1 MDTAVEATMLSA
13 DAGRAPSL
21 KDKVAVVFGA
31 GGAVGGAV
39 ASELAARGADVFLSG
54 RTRSRVQ
61 DVAIAISGRGGNATV
76 AEVDALDEAEVNGYI
91 DEVAGAA
98 GRIDV
103 LFNAMGPQPVEYHN
117 ATSTMELPVERFM
130 VPFDTIVRSQ
140 FITAR
145 SAARH
150 LIRQRS
156 GVLLFLSATISRGQS
171 PNTAA
176 IGSAYGAIESL
187 TRCLST
193 EFGPAGVRVVCVRSM
208 GMAETRT
215 MQQTY
220 VLGGRAMG
228 VPAEKMQAIIAS
240 RALLGRSPSVAET
253 AALLAFL
260 ASDEA
265 AAITGA
271 IVNSSCGQVLD

>member
-1 MDTAVEATMLSA
+1 MDTTKAIIPRA
-13 DAGRAPSL
+13 DVGRAPSL
-21 KDKVAVVFGA
+21 KGKVAVVFGA
-31 GGAVGGAV
+31 GGEVGGAV
-39 ASELAARGADVFLSG
+39 AREFAARGADVFLSG
-54 RTRSRVQ
+54 RTKSRVQ
-61 DVAIAISGRGGNATV
+61 DVANGISGRGGKAAV
-76 AEVDALDEAEVNGYI
+76 AEVDALDEAKVNGYV
-91 DEVAGAA
+91 DEVARAA
-98 GRIDV
+98 GRIDIV
-103 LFNAMGPQPVEYHN
+103 FNATGPQPVEYDN
-117 ATSTMELPVERFM
+117 ATSTRELPVEKFM
-130 VPFDTIVRSQ
+130 VPFTTIVPSQ

-150 LIRQRS
+150 LMRQRA

-187 TRCLST
+187 TRCLAT
-193 EFGPAGVRVVCVRSM
+193 ELGPAGVRVVCVRSM

-220 VLGGRAMG
+220 GLGGQAMG
-228 VPAEKMQAIIAS
+228 VPVEKMRALIAS
-240 RALLGRSPSVAET
+240 SALLRRSPSVAET

>member
-1 MDTAVEATMLSA
+1 VDTTNEAIVPSA
-13 DAGRAPSL
+13 DAGRALSL

-31 GGAVGGAV
+31 GGAVGSAL
-39 ASELAARGADVFLSG
+39 ASEFAARGAEVFLSG
-54 RTRSRVQ
+54 RAKARVQ
-61 DVAIAISGRGGNATV
+61 DVADLISGRGGTAHV
-76 AEVDALDEAEVNGYI
+76 VEVDALHEAEVNDYI
-91 DEVAGAA
+91 DQVAGAA
-98 GRIDV
+98 GRIHV
-103 LFNAMGPQPVEYHN
+103 VFNAMGPQPLEYGN
-117 ATSTMELPVERFM
+117 ATSTIQLPVERFM
-130 VPFDTIVRSQ
+130 LPFDTIVRSQ

-150 LIRQRS
+150 LLRQRS
-156 GVLLFLSATISRGQS
+156 GVLLFLSATPSRGIS
-171 PNTAA
+171 PNTTA
-176 IGSAYGAIESL
+176 IASAYGALESL
-187 TRCLST
+187 TRCLAT
-193 EFGPAGVRVVCVRSM
+193 ELGPAGVRVVCVRSM
-208 GMAETRT
+208 GMADTRT

-220 VLGGRAMG
+220 ELGGQAMG

>member
-1 MDTAVEATMLSA
+1 MDGATMLTA
-13 DAGRAPSL
+13 APGRAGNL
-21 KDKVAVVFGA
+21 MGKAAVVFGA
-31 GGAVGGAV
+31 GGAIGGAL

-54 RTRSRVQ
+54 RAKSRVQ
-61 DVAIAISGRGGNATV
+61 DVADGISGRGGIATV
-76 AEVDALDEAEVNGYI
+76 AEVDALDEAEVNDYI
-91 DEVAGAA
+91 DQVAGAA

-103 LFNAMGPQPVEYHN
+103 VFNAMGPQPLEYGN
-117 ATSTMELPVERFM
+117 ATSTMLLPVEKFM
-130 VPFDTIVRSQ
+130 LPFDTIVRSQ

-150 LIRQRS
+150 LLRQRS
-156 GVLLFLSATISRGQS
+156 GVVLFLSATPSRGLS

-187 TRCLST
+187 TRCLAT
-193 EFGPAGVRVVCVRSM
+193 ELGPAGVRVVCVRSM
-208 GMAETRT
+208 GMADTRT

-220 VLGGRAMG
+220 ELGGQDMRI
-228 VPAEKMQAIIAS
+228 PAAKIRTIIES
-240 RALLGRSPSVAET
+240 RALLGRSPTVAET
-253 AALLAFL
+253 AQLLAFL

-265 AAITGA
+265 TAITGA

>member
-1 MDTAVEATMLSA
+1 MDATNEAIMVSA
-13 DAGRAPSL
+13 DAGRARSL
-21 KDKVAVVFGA
+21 KDKVAIVFGA
-31 GGAVGGAV
+31 GGAIGGAV
-39 ASELAARGADVFLSG
+39 ASEFAARGAGVFLSG
-54 RTRSRVQ
+54 RTKSRVQ
-61 DVAIAISGRGGNATV
+61 DVANAISSRGGNATV
-76 AEVDALDEAEVNGYI
+76 AEVDALDEAEVNRYI
-91 DEVAGAA
+91 DEVARAA
-98 GRIDV
+98 GHIDV
-103 LFNAMGPQPVEYHN
+103 VFNAMGPQPVEYDN
-117 ATSTMELPVERFM
+117 ATSTMELPLESFM
-130 VPFDTIVRSQ
+130 VPFTTIVPSQ
-140 FITAR
+140 FLTTR

-150 LIRQRS
+150 LMRQRS
-156 GVLLFLSATISRGQS
+156 GVLLFLSASISRGQS

-187 TRCLST
+187 TRCLAT
-193 EFGPAGVRVVCVRSM
+193 ELGPAGVRVVCVRSM

-220 VLGGRAMG
+220 ELGGQAMG
-228 VPAEKMQAIIAS
+228 LPAEKMQAIIAS

>member
-1 MDTAVEATMLSA
+1 VDTTNEAIIPSA
-13 DAGRAPSL
+13 DAGRALSL

-31 GGAVGGAV
+31 GGAVGSAL
-39 ASELAARGADVFLSG
+39 ASEFAARGAEVFLSG
-54 RTRSRVQ
+54 RTKSRVQ
-61 DVAIAISGRGGNATV
+61 DVANAISGRGGKATV
-76 AEVDALDEAEVNGYI
+76 AEVDALDEAEVSGYV
-91 DEVAGAA
+91 DEVVGAA

-103 LFNAMGPQPVEYHN
+103 VFNAMGPQPVEYNN
-117 ATSTMELPVERFM
+117 ATSTMELPVAKFM
-130 VPFDTIVRSQ
+130 LPFETIVPSQ

-150 LIRQRS
+150 LTRQRS

-176 IGSAYGAIESL
+176 IGSAYGALESL
-187 TRCLST
+187 TRCLAT
-193 EFGPAGVRVVCVRSM
+193 ELGPAGVRVVCVRSM

-220 VLGGRAMG
+220 ELGGQAMG
-228 VPAEKMQAIIAS
+228 VPAEKMQAIVAS

>member
-1 MDTAVEATMLSA
+1 MDTTREAIVLSA
-13 DAGRAPSL
+13 EAGRAPSL
-21 KDKVAVVFGA
+21 KDRVAVVFGA

-39 ASELAARGADVFLSG
+39 ASEFAARGADVFLSG
-54 RTRSRVQ
+54 RTESSVQ
-61 DVAIAISGRGGNATV
+61 AVANAISGRGGNATV
-76 AEVDALDEAEVNGYI
+76 AEVDALDEAEVNGYV
-91 DEVAGAA
+91 DEVVGAA

-103 LFNAMGPQPVEYHN
+103 VFNAMGPQPVEYHN
-117 ATSTMELPVERFM
+117 ATSTMELPVGEFM
-130 VPFDTIVRSQ
+130 LPFTTIVQSQ

-145 SAARH
+145 SSARH
-150 LIRQRS
+150 LMRQRS
-156 GVLLFLSATISRGQS
+156 GVLLFLSATVSRGQS

-187 TRCLST
+187 TRCLAT
-193 EFGPAGVRVVCVRSM
+193 ELGPAGVRVVGVRSM

-220 VLGGRAMG
+220 ELGGHAMG

-240 RALLGRSPSVAET
+240 RALLGRSPSVAEI